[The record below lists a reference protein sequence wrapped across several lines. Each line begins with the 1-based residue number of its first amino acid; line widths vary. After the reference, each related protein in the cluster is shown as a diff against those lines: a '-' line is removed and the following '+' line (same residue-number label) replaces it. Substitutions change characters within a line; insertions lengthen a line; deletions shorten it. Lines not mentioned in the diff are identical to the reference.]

1 MWDSPLTGRMGR
13 APVQEKELAAPQLEA
28 QMGWEPGEVF
38 LPGIRQEVQGKVTRG
53 LGALD

>member
-1 MWDSPLTGRMGR
+1 MGR
-13 APVQEKELAAPQLEA
+13 ATVQEKELAAPQLEA

-53 LGALD
+53 LGAWD

>member
-1 MWDSPLTGRMGR
+1 MGFTFDRRDGDDQLCGTKSLPL
-13 APVQEKELAAPQLEA
+13 LEP